1 MLRTHLQTL
10 TVCADSILW
19 PMRETARV
27 ILIGFPSA
35 NHQIWNLANTEM
47 LCCTQNF
54 ASNSV
59 KSNPFQI
66 ESFIPLGKIM
76 LLFFKFLWSLSYTL
90 SYSFF
95 YSFFCFI
102 VFFPFKENTLFC
114 LFLNYIRNMTITET
128 VEKRKIGDKSPRVL
142 KQHNTHFVHSL
153 SILCH
158 ISVSESNI

>member
-95 YSFFCFI
+95 LFYCFFSFQGKHLILLVFKLYKKYDYHRNCRKEKTWGQITQSVKATQHSFCAFSFNI
-102 VFFPFKENTLFC
+102 VS
-114 LFLNYIRNMTITET
+114 YICFRE
-128 VEKRKIGDKSPRVL
+128 
-142 KQHNTHFVHSL
+142 QH
-153 SILCH
+153 IK
-158 ISVSESNI
+158 